1 MKPKTISLL
10 TFILLAV
17 SLFAQ
22 KAQIEEHFK
31 NINSSDLLIL
41 GSFHFANPQLDT
53 YKPKYSINIFS
64 EKKQQE
70 LNELL
75 SVIKK
80 FAPTKIAVEWKAS
93 NQIKLDSIYNAYLKG
108 EFKLKSNEIYQIAF
122 QLAKILGHKKIYAVD
137 APSRGFKNN
146 LSKEEYKEKQN
157 SFYIKAGQE
166 KVNREMQINETY
178 FSLYEKGDKLK
189 TEIPLIDYFKIM
201 NDPDVVNHNHGHY
214 LMGEFKMGDAEV
226 DDYFGADNSI
236 WWYSRNLRI
245 FQNILNINT
254 PGKDRMFLLIGA
266 GHLSILNYLANASVD
281 FNLKSFE
288 SLIRE

>member
-1 MKPKTISLL
+1 M
-10 TFILLAV
+10 A
-17 SLFAQ
+17 
-22 KAQIEEHFK
+22 
-31 NINSSDLLIL
+31 
-41 GSFHFANPQLDT
+41 
-53 YKPKYSINIFS
+53 SIF
-64 EKKQQE
+64 
-70 LNELL
+70 
-75 SVIKK
+75 
-80 FAPTKIAVEWKAS
+80 TKIIV
-93 NQIKLDSIYNAYLKG
+93 G
-108 EFKLKSNEIYQIAF
+108 EIPSYKVAEDENFIAF
-122 QLAKILGHKKIYAVD
+122 LDVNPNTKGHTLVVPKREENKLFD
-137 APSRGFKNN
+137 

-214 LMGEFKMGDAEV
+214 LMGEFKMGDSEK

-254 PGKDRMFLLIGA
+254 PGEDKVFVLIGA
-266 GHLSILNYLANASVD
+266 GHLSILHYLANASVD
-281 FNLKSFE
+281 FNLKNFE
-288 SLIRE
+288 NLIEE

>member
-10 TFILLAV
+10 AFILLAV

-31 NINSSDLLIL
+31 NIKSSDLLIL

-53 YKPKYSINIFS
+53 YKPKFSIDIFS

-75 SVIKK
+75 GVIKK

-93 NQIKLDSIYNAYLKG
+93 NQIKLDSVYNAYLRG
-108 EFKLKSNEIYQIAF
+108 EFKLKSNETYQIAF

-137 APSRGFKNN
+137 APSRGFKND

-178 FSLYEKGDKLK
+178 FGLYEKGDKLK

-214 LMGEFKMGDAEV
+214 LMGEFKMGDSEK

-254 PGKDRMFLLIGA
+254 PGEDKVFVLIGA
-266 GHLSILNYLANASVD
+266 GHLSILHYLANASVD
-281 FNLKSFE
+281 FNLKNFE
-288 SLIRE
+288 NLIEE